1 MALDSDWTQ
10 AYRRKVNLRRK
21 TLIVAGVVFG
31 VAILIPVIHHYQL
44 RFAEASYIAKLKA
57 KGEPM
62 ELAQVIPAP
71 VPADQNS
78 ADAFLKAL
86 ALFDA
91 DKSLLRTNDISG
103 MKMVAPGKASTRVQQ
118 ANAEGSFA
126 TNSWEEVAAAVRQ
139 NSGAFGLLQQLTGHP
154 DLDFQIHYERGFGD
168 GFDFKNMHLAEIKR
182 MARQL
187 GTATISDLHE
197 GDTASAV
204 KNLRAMLALTK
215 SLDDEHF
222 IISELVQ
229 MAIASMAVPAS
240 WEVLQ
245 SPNVTDAQLAQL
257 ENGWNAFDFV
267 QADENALEMERAM
280 GLMEVAKWRASNR
293 EMRQLLDGGAPGGQE
308 TETVFDKSKE
318 TVQIFIWRNWWS
330 YVDELRALKGEEV
343 LLETARNMRTNHS
356 YQAALQSQTKE
367 LDALLPSKAKDS
379 SSSSSGDSSQDM
391 HTMLSQSI
399 PSLSSL
405 SRKAMVLEAGRQITV
420 TAIALK
426 RYQLKHG
433 NYPPDLNSLVPEFVP
448 EVPFD
453 PVDGQ
458 PLRYRPKADGI
469 FLLYSIGENGKDDN
483 GDPSLEKGVQSS
495 SLYWQNNRALDWV
508 WPQPATQEEIQK
520 YHVK

>member
-1 MALDSDWTQ
+1 M
-10 AYRRKVNLRRK
+10 NLRKK
-21 TLIVAGVVFG
+21 TLITAGVVLA
-31 VAILIPVIHHYQL
+31 VAIIIPVIHHYQL

-103 MKMVAPGKASTRVQQ
+103 MKMVAPGKASTRFQQ
-118 ANAEGSFA
+118 ANAEGGSA

-139 NSGAFGLLQQLTGHP
+139 NSGAFELLQQLTTHP

-168 GFDFKNMHLAEIKR
+168 GFDFKNLHLAELKR
-182 MARQL
+182 TAQRL

-197 GDTASAV
+197 GDPASAV

-215 SLDDEHF
+215 ALDDERY

-229 MAIASMAVPAS
+229 IAIASMAVPVT

-245 SPNVTDAQLAQL
+245 SPNVTDGQLVQL
-257 ENGWNAFDFV
+257 ENDWSALDFI
-267 QADENALEMERAM
+267 QAGENALDMERAM
-280 GLMEVAKWRASNR
+280 GLMDVAKWRSSIKAL
-293 EMRQLLDGGAPGGQE
+293 RQLFESERVAESMG
-308 TETVFDKSKE
+308 
-318 TVQIFIWRNWWS
+318 VQGKITDYDAAKTAVQLFMWRYWWS
-330 YVDELRALKGEEV
+330 YPDELRRLKADEA
-343 LLETARNMRTNHS
+343 LLETARDVRTNHS
-356 YQAALQSQTKE
+356 YQAALQHQTKE
-367 LDALLPSKAKDS
+367 LDALGPNKVMNDS
-379 SSSSSGDSSQDM
+379 SGQSNQDM
-391 HTMLSQSI
+391 HNMLSQSI
-399 PSLSSL
+399 PGLSGVA
-405 SRKAMVLEAGRQITV
+405 RRVMRLEAARQITV

-458 PLRYRPKADGI
+458 PLRYRPKADGT
-469 FLLYSIGENGKDDN
+469 FLLYSIGENGKDDD

-495 SLYWQNNRALDWV
+495 SLYWQNAHARDWV
-508 WPQPATQEEIQK
+508 WPQPATQE
-520 YHVK
+520 